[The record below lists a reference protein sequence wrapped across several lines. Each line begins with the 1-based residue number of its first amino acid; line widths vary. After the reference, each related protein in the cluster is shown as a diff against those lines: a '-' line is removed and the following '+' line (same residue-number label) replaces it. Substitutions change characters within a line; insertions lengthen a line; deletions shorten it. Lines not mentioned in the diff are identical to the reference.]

1 MDTDYFKEKLI
12 DLQKSNTN
20 KFTNISEILVKCN
33 EYENNIE
40 QKIIVTF
47 KEIETISNTQKEINS
62 LFDTICINLF

>member
-20 KFTNISEILVKCN
+20 KFTNINEILVKCN

-47 KEIETISNTQKEINS
+47 KEIETISNTQKEINT

>member
-47 KEIETISNTQKEINS
+47 KEIETISHTQKEINS